1 MIGEIIISLVG
12 ILISALA
19 FINAF
24 TFPGGT
30 SDGVPGAGVF
40 PQALCVIIIVIN
52 LILIVNALKKKTKM
66 EMTEEQ
72 KEGLKRAGLLVAA
85 TIVMLILWG
94 KLHFVIL
101 CSIYLIAIGLILKQ
115 KMKTFIPGAIVS
127 SALIYFI
134 FQQVLNVM
142 LNS

>member
-40 PQALCVIIIVIN
+40 PQALCVIN
-52 LILIVNALKKKTKM
+52 LILIVNALRKKTKM

>member
-1 MIGEIIISLVG
+1 
-12 ILISALA
+12 
-19 FINAF
+19 
-24 TFPGGT
+24 
-30 SDGVPGAGVF
+30 
-40 PQALCVIIIVIN
+40 
-52 LILIVNALKKKTKM
+52 
-66 EMTEEQ
+66 MTEEQ
-72 KEGLKRAGLLVAA
+72 KEGLKRAGLFVAA

-94 KLHFVIL
+94 KLHFMIL